1 MKEFE
6 PWENYNYDDE
16 FGIENEENRRKK
28 NKRRLGVIFF
38 CIFSLAV
45 CAFVLVMRSSRS
57 TAAPTTETHTN
68 EIVIVHTATPGL
80 PPEGVDIGLTAPDF
94 TLKTIEG
101 NFITLSSLKGQVVLL
116 NFWATWCAYC
126 RDEMPAFQNVYNEI
140 KEDGFVVIAITEET
154 GIELDNVLAF
164 IDDYDLTFPI
174 LLDED
179 GAVNR
184 RYYVT
189 GLPRT
194 LLITPEGVIHKILL
208 GGPITE
214 DQIKRELSRMLP

>member
-1 MKEFE
+1 MNEFE
-6 PWENYNYDDE
+6 PWENYKYDDE
-16 FGIENEENRRKK
+16 YGNEYSDSRRSK
-28 NKRRLGVIFF
+28 NKRIWGVILFCFF
-38 CIFSLAV
+38 SAMA
-45 CAFVLVMRSSRS
+45 CAFALMIRSFRS
-57 TAAPTTETHTN
+57 TTASTTRAYTTE
-68 EIVIVHTATPGL
+68 IVVVHTATPGL

-94 TLKTIEG
+94 TLKTIDG
-101 NFITLSSLKGQVVLL
+101 ASVTLSSLRGRAVLL

-126 RDEMPAFQNVYNEI
+126 RDEMPAFQNVYNELKGDSFI
-140 KEDGFVVIAITEET
+140 VVTITEET
-154 GIELDNVLAF
+154 GIELENVIAF
-164 IDDYDLTFPI
+164 KDDYHLTFPI

-194 LLITPEGVIHKILL
+194 LLITPKGTIHKILL

-214 DQIKRELSRMLP
+214 DEVKRELSAMLP